1 VSRAGSAGGMADSAR
16 RAPEWSKKK
25 EGVPHPFTEAVVNK
39 AILEL
44 PDGARLAVL
53 TCLDLWRDKKFGTDE
68 FVSFMKCY
76 AEQSETLAKFFA
88 KEMDSSSHSDSTG
101 GGSSEHNLSRDGGTH
116 VPDDDAATS
125 ELSHERATTAFLA
138 HILKSNAYRGFYMIY
153 VIGH

>member
-1 VSRAGSAGGMADSAR
+1 MSRAGSAGGMADSAR

-25 EGVPHPFTEAVVNK
+25 AGVQHPFTEAVVNK

-44 PDGARLAVL
+44 PDGARLAVS

-88 KEMDSSSHSDSTG
+88 KEVDSSHSDSTG
-101 GGSSEHNLSRDGGTH
+101 GGNSVHSSSRDGGTH

-138 HILKSNAYRGFYMIY
+138 HILKSNAHSGFYMIY